1 MTCRL
6 CPNLCGVDRDK
17 SYGLCLADGDIH
29 VSYHGIHEWEEP
41 VISGG
46 RGSGAIFFSGCTMR
60 CVFCQNAKISR
71 KVTGK
76 AYSPKELAAL
86 FEYYDSVSDNINLV
100 SATQYADGII
110 KAFSYYTPK
119 NPVIWNTSGF
129 ETIETVRALA
139 PFVNVWLPDL
149 KYVDSALSR
158 RLSGKS
164 DYFKYAFDA
173 ISEMIRLSGKVKIE
187 NGLIKS
193 GVIVRHLILPSH
205 IDNTLAVLKVFAD
218 NFKDSAFL
226 SLMAQYVP
234 INVESFPDIN
244 RRITPLEY
252 KRALNALSEL
262 EIENGFVQDLE
273 SATTAYIPDF

>member
-1 MTCRL
+1 MGRT
-6 CPNLCGVDRDK
+6 RDK
-17 SYGLCLADGDIH
+17 RRARIGRDFLFGLHDALRIL
-29 VSYHGIHEWEEP
+29 SE
-41 VISGG
+41 
-46 RGSGAIFFSGCTMR
+46 R
-60 CVFCQNAKISR
+60 KISR

-76 AYSPKELAAL
+76 VYSPNELAAL
-86 FEYYDSVSDNINLV
+86 FEYYDKVADNINLV

-119 NPVIWNTSGF
+119 NPVVWNTSGF
-129 ETIETVRALA
+129 ETVETVRALA
-139 PFVNVWLPDL
+139 PYVNVWLPDL

-205 IDNTLAVLKVFAD
+205 IDNTLAVLKVLRTILRTLPF
-218 NFKDSAFL
+218 FRLWRSTC
-226 SLMAQYVP
+226 
-234 INVESFPDIN
+234 
-244 RRITPLEY
+244 R
-252 KRALNALSEL
+252 
-262 EIENGFVQDLE
+262 
-273 SATTAYIPDF
+273 

>member
-17 SYGLCLADGDIH
+17 SYGLCLADNNIH

-110 KAFSYYTPK
+110 KA
-119 NPVIWNTSGF
+119 
-129 ETIETVRALA
+129 
-139 PFVNVWLPDL
+139 
-149 KYVDSALSR
+149 
-158 RLSGKS
+158 
-164 DYFKYAFDA
+164 
-173 ISEMIRLSGKVKIE
+173 
-187 NGLIKS
+187 
-193 GVIVRHLILPSH
+193 
-205 IDNTLAVLKVFAD
+205 
-218 NFKDSAFL
+218 
-226 SLMAQYVP
+226 
-234 INVESFPDIN
+234 
-244 RRITPLEY
+244 
-252 KRALNALSEL
+252 
-262 EIENGFVQDLE
+262 
-273 SATTAYIPDF
+273 